1 MSLLEM
7 HNITKN
13 FGGLSAINDLSFKV
27 EENTIVGLI
36 GPNGAGKT
44 TVFNVIC
51 GFYQPD
57 GGHIFFNGQEI
68 TAKRPDEIVRRGI
81 ARTFQATRLFAERT
95 VWENV
100 IHGRHVRNRSGI
112 FMAIVGGKNAQKEE
126 HENKEKAL
134 EILDFFD
141 LLRFQN
147 HLGKNIPLGFQRRL
161 AIAIALATEPK
172 LLLLDEPA
180 VGMNPQETSEI
191 IDFVSRLRKQGLAI
205 LLIEHDM
212 KVVMGICQ
220 LVIVLNYGKKI
231 VEGAPSE
238 IRHNRQVIEA
248 YLGKGAYA

>member
-1 MSLLEM
+1 MR
-7 HNITKN
+7 NINKS
-13 FGGLSAINDLSFKV
+13 FGGLLAINDLSFKV

-44 TVFNVIC
+44 TVFNIIC

-57 GGHIFFNGQEI
+57 KGDIFFNGQES
-68 TAKRPDEIVRRGI
+68 TAKRPDEIARRGI
-81 ARTFQATRLFAERT
+81 ARTFQTTRLFPDRT

-100 IHGRHVRNRSGI
+100 IHGRHVCNRSGI
-112 FMAIVGGKNAQKEE
+112 FLELAGSRNVQKEE
-126 HENKEKAL
+126 HENGEKVL
-134 EILDFFD
+134 EILNFLN
-141 LLRFQN
+141 LLPFRN

-180 VGMNPQETSEI
+180 AGMNPQETLEI
-191 IDFVSRLRKQGLAI
+191 MDFVSHLRKQGLGI

-220 LVIVLNYGKKI
+220 LVIVLNYGMKI
-231 VEGAPSE
+231 AE
-238 IRHNRQVIEA
+238 VIEA